1 MSNRSS
7 ATDIDAYITAFP
19 PATQARLQEVR
30 ELIRSVAPAAIE
42 TMSYAIP
49 TFDLNGKH
57 LVHFA
62 GYAKHIG
69 FYPTPA
75 AIEAFEDE
83 LDGYT
88 RAKGS
93 VQFALNQPLPV
104 DLIRRMVEFRVVA
117 MGGAAT

>member
-7 ATDIDAYITAFP
+7 ATDIDEYIAAFP

-75 AIEAFEDE
+75 AIEAFQDE

-93 VQFALNQPLPV
+93 VQFPLNQPLPV